1 MKEFKLFLSLTI
13 GMLIV
18 IAIIVFSLAYL
29 EVALKYLF
37 NLVST
42 LSPINRIPA
51 FILLCSI
58 VPVTILSLIIA
69 TDQNVY
75 K

>member
-18 IAIIVFSLAYL
+18 IAITVFSLAYL
-29 EVALKYLF
+29 EVAIKYLF
-37 NLVST
+37 NLVNT
-42 LSPINRIPA
+42 LSPINRTPV

-58 VPVTILSLIIA
+58 VPVTILSLFIA
-69 TDQNVY
+69 LEGNGY